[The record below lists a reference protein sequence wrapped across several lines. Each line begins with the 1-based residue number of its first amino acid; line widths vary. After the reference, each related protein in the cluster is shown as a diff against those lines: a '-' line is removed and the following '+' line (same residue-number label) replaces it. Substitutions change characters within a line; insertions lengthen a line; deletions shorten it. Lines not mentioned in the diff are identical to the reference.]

1 MLFYCRFT
9 WYPGVNRAM
18 VARRLIQQHELG
30 TNHPERIKSW
40 YTLAGGGA
48 GFMIVEA
55 DLPHEVSADPR
66 ALYGSHVLGCPRDRR
81 NALRGNDRADEER
94 ARHRLTALVTTEK
107 RPAIQQNRRRA
118 SLGQLLTGPLR
129 SVCRSAILPQCHRQQ
144 WSFPT
149 DWVWGAA
156 TAAYQIEGAV
166 REGGRGESI
175 WDVFSHTAGT
185 IANGD
190 TGDIACDHFHRYPD
204 DIALMRELG
213 LGGYRFSIAW
223 PRIFPTGSGRP
234 NADGLDFYRRLVDEL
249 HAAGITPYAT
259 LYHWDLPQALQDR
272 GGWANRDT
280 ARRFGDYTQT
290 VAAALGSG
298 VQHWFT
304 INEPWVAAFLGH
316 WMGQHAP
323 GKRDFR
329 LALQAAHTL
338 LLAHGEAM
346 AALRSEMS
354 AAGQAGIV
362 LNLAPCQP
370 AGDTNADLEAA
381 ERIDGFANRW
391 FLDALYRGQYPED
404 MVRLYGD
411 AMPEIAPGDM
421 ELISQPTDV
430 LGVNYY
436 TRSVVDVRPD
446 RDAASGSPRRP
457 GRRRGHRDGLGGL
470 SARTL

>member
-1 MLFYCRFT
+1 MASASVDF
-9 WYPGVNRAM
+9 
-18 VARRLIQQHELG
+18 
-30 TNHPERIKSW
+30 PE
-40 YTLAGGGA
+40 
-48 GFMIVEA
+48 
-55 DLPHEVSADPR
+55 
-66 ALYGSHVLGCPRDRR
+66 
-81 NALRGNDRADEER
+81 
-94 ARHRLTALVTTEK
+94 
-107 RPAIQQNRRRA
+107 
-118 SLGQLLTGPLR
+118 
-129 SVCRSAILPQCHRQQ
+129 
-144 WSFPT
+144 

-175 WDVFSHTAGT
+175 WDVFSHIAGT

-190 TGDIACDHFHRYPD
+190 TGDIACDHFHRYPE

-223 PRIFPTGSGRP
+223 PRIFPSGRGRP
-234 NADGLDFYRRLVDEL
+234 NAEGLDFYRRLVENL
-249 HAAGITPYAT
+249 HGAGIKPYAT

-280 ARRFGDYTQT
+280 ARWFGDYAQV

-304 INEPWVAAFLGH
+304 VNEPWVAAFLGH

-323 GKRDFR
+323 GNRNFG
-329 LALQAAHTL
+329 LALRAAHTL

-346 AALRSEMS
+346 TALRSEMS
-354 AAGQAGIV
+354 AGGQAGIV

-381 ERIDGFANRW
+381 ERMDGFANRW
-391 FLDALYRGQYPED
+391 FLDALYRGRYPED

-411 AMPEIAPGDM
+411 TMPEIAPGDL
-421 ELISQPTDV
+421 ELISQPTDM

-436 TRSVVDVRPD
+436 TRSVVTYDPAATPLQARRVVPDGSEFTAMGWEVYPPGLYDTLKRVHDDYSPNRMLVTENGAAYDDVVEDGQVEDPERESFL
-446 RDAASGSPRRP
+446 RDHLLEAYRAVMDGVPLRGYFVWSLLDNFEWALGYSKRFGVIYVDYATQERIVKRSGRWYAMVTRENAVP
-457 GRRRGHRDGLGGL
+457 G
-470 SARTL
+470 